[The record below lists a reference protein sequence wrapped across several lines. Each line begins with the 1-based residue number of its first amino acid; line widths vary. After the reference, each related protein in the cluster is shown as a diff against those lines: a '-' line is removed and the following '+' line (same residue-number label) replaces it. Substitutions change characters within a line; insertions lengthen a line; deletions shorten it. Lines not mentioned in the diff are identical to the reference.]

1 MESLQITDH
10 YQVVK
15 VELAAGCSMP
25 RHVATSDA
33 FVIVESG
40 TALLIFSEQT
50 YELSKGVNM
59 AIPANEQHM
68 LKILE
73 DFKAYIV
80 LANTGR
86 IQFAEKRES
95 N

>member
-1 MESLQITDH
+1 MKPLQITDH

-40 TALLIFSEQT
+40 KALLIFAGET

-59 AIPANEQHM
+59 PIPANEEHM

-80 LANTGR
+80 LANTAG
-86 IQFAEKRES
+86 IQFSERQGS

>member
-1 MESLQITDH
+1 MKPLQITDH

-40 TALLIFSEQT
+40 KALLIFAGET

-59 AIPANEQHM
+59 PIPANEQHM

-80 LANTGR
+80 LANTAG
-86 IQFAEKRES
+86 IQFSERQGS

>member
-1 MESLQITDH
+1 M
-10 YQVVK
+10 
-15 VELAAGCSMP
+15 
-25 RHVATSDA
+25 
-33 FVIVESG
+33 IVESG
-40 TALLIFSEQT
+40 KALLIFAGET

-59 AIPANEQHM
+59 PIPANEQHM

-80 LANTGR
+80 LANTAG
-86 IQFAEKRES
+86 IQFSDKQGS